1 MTTSRRSRIERMI
14 RKLRNCPE
22 LWQEETETVIMD
34 KIDRAKKLLSPT
46 WEKEAKERRDREFKR
61 KYELGVL

>member
-1 MTTSRRSRIERMI
+1 MTTSRRNRIERMI

-22 LWQEETETVIMD
+22 LWQEETEMIITA
-34 KIDRAKKLLSPT
+34 KIDRAKSLLAPT
-46 WEKEAKERRDREFKR
+46 WEKEAKERRDMEFKR